1 VPPAVA
7 GWAPAATSAVPAARL
22 PGQRP
27 VPGSVQGRR
36 AACMQRLGCTSAAPA
51 SPAPEL
57 PSHCTTLSLRTSI
70 SKPHRQA
77 RLEAMGSHYGAHPA
91 HDALWH
97 SAEATA
103 HSLPARLAV
112 EHCVHEARGCAA
124 RAPYVARGGPRRVS
138 AHENA
143 AHSGRPAS
151 HCAQRPR
158 ARCAVPPH
166 LLNGLI
172 RCNAQNAARAL
183 ARLVMPARLAEAAQC
198 VECCMMHAR
207 GPYPNP
213 MLGAQAGC
221 DARHGRQVPHERRRR
236 DGGPAGERDLPGA
249 RCRPARPRTE
259 RPLLPR
265 GLLECTRRL
274 LGGWQLWQWAA
285 AARRA

>member
-138 AHENA
+138 ALENA
-143 AHSGRPAS
+143 AHSGRPAPR
-151 HCAQRPR
+151 CAQRPR
-158 ARCAVPPH
+158 GRCA
-166 LLNGLI
+166 
-172 RCNAQNAARAL
+172 RARAGALRGAAAL
-183 ARLVMPARLAEAAQC
+183 AERPDPMYCTERCTRARLAC
-198 VECCMMHAR
+198 H
-207 GPYPNP
+207 
-213 MLGAQAGC
+213 
-221 DARHGRQVPHERRRR
+221 
-236 DGGPAGERDLPGA
+236 
-249 RCRPARPRTE
+249 
-259 RPLLPR
+259 
-265 GLLECTRRL
+265 
-274 LGGWQLWQWAA
+274 
-285 AARRA
+285 RRAGS